1 MPGAKTQ
8 LKSKSPCHFPPF
20 WHVCVTCSTLCD
32 SMGHS
37 QQGSSVHGI
46 LQARILE
53 WVCSFLL
60 EVIFPTQGWNL
71 CFLHCRW
78 VLFFV
83 FVFFFICWVIKE
95 SQAKPWSKLIQD
107 ITKSFFSFLGPLI
120 FHVLEEKE
128 GIEFC
133 LLWLIRLFFTQF
145 MFQRWVSLIFL
156 VWREK
161 VSFTDEKTF

>member
-1 MPGAKTQ
+1 MCVSRALLFAT
-8 LKSKSPCHFPPF
+8 LWAIASKGP
-20 WHVCVTCSTLCD
+20 L
-32 SMGHS
+32 SMGFS
-37 QQGSSVHGI
+37 RQEYWSGFAVSFWKWSSRLRDGTCVSCTAGG
-46 LQARILE
+46 
-53 WVCSFLL
+53 F
-60 EVIFPTQGWNL
+60 
-71 CFLHCRW
+71 CFLF
-78 VLFFV
+78 LF
-83 FVFFFICWVIKE
+83 FFFICWVIKE